1 VHPSWRDLVI
11 DRLVG
16 DDRGRR
22 AFLERCGVDGAI
34 LAISVAGGR
43 HGERALPLLRADAD
57 WDALTGRLREALRD
71 GEERDVTRLLDALAA
86 TSTAGLDGEPRG
98 ELAALAGV
106 CLERVRARGRDP
118 DLPPVVLESWLRLAA
133 VQDKP
138 PAIPDLA
145 HRWSELL
152 PPDPVVW
159 DEPAE
164 RQQAEDWLGFAL
176 LLSETAPQ
184 ALRHLGFPDHYA
196 AQLGRLREE
205 AIRHD
210 EPEVLERVRRLDPD
224 VVLRPDPG
232 LRLEWADHRPLDG
245 PGVADDALVARV
257 LADL

>member
-57 WDALTGRLREALRD
+57 WDALTGRVRQALRD

-86 TSTAGLDGEPRG
+86 ASTAGLDGARRR

-106 CLERVRARGRDP
+106 CLERVQARWRDP

-133 VQDKP
+133 VQDAP
-138 PAIPDLA
+138 PAIPELV

-152 PPDPVVW
+152 PPDPLDW

-164 RQQAEDWLGFAL
+164 REQAVDWLGFAL
-176 LLSETAPQ
+176 LVSETAPE
-184 ALRHLGFPDHYA
+184 ALRRLGFPDHYT
-196 AQLGRLREE
+196 AQLGRLREG
-205 AIRHD
+205 AIRQPAPD
-210 EPEVLERVRRLDPD
+210 VLERLRQLDADLPPLPD
-224 VVLRPDPG
+224 LPR
-232 LRLEWADHRPLDG
+232 EWADRTALAGAPT
-245 PGVADDALVARV
+245 VADDALVARV